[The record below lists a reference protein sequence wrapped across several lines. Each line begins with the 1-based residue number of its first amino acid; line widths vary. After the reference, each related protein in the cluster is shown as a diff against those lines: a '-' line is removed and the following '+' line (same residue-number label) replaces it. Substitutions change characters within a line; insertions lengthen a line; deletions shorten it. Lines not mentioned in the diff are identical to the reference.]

1 MREGEFQDLV
11 SRHRDRIF
19 TFAFY
24 SLKNREDAEDV
35 TQEVLIRLWKHR
47 HRLADDYLTAWI
59 LRVTRN
65 ACCDVVRRRRV
76 RQGRIEEHAHQPEI
90 DSMPSHDPDPHSH
103 AEAADFRRRLR
114 AALSTL
120 PEPHRSIVVLREIQG
135 LKYDEIAATV
145 GKPLNTI
152 KVYLHRGRK
161 LLREQLREVPAYA
174 KAS

>member
-11 SRHRDRIF
+11 SRHRDRIY

-35 TQEVLIRLWKHR
+35 TQEVLIRLWKHWQ
-47 HRLADDYLTAWI
+47 RLDDEFLTAWI

-65 ACCDVVRRRRV
+65 ACCDVVRRRRTH
-76 RQGRIEEHAHQPEI
+76 QGKIGDNPHEPEI
-90 DSMPSHDPDPHSH
+90 ESMASRDPDPHRE

-114 AALSTL
+114 AALRTL
-120 PEPHRSIVVLREIQG
+120 PEPHRSIVILREIQG
-135 LKYDEIAATV
+135 LKYDEIAAAV

-161 LLREQLREVPAYA
+161 LLREQLREVTAYA